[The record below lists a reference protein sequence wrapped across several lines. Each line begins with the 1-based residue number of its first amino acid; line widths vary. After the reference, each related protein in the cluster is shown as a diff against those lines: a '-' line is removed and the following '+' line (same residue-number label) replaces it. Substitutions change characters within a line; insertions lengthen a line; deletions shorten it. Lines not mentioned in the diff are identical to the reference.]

1 MKLEESKEIT
11 KLKVQMKALNE
22 RQQTLEESVSRD
34 NLDRWKIIKDLTD
47 ENNKLTRR
55 IEELEGV
62 TING

>member
-1 MKLEESKEIT
+1 MEESKEIT